1 MKAKRGKTEGAQS
14 PVHVHVGAGSVGEP
28 PAEPEASPETDALDE
43 ALSQLPDNV
52 VAKLYRI
59 REDGRKAFVM
69 EGAPTALSES
79 RIAKYGAGDYVVVFW
94 GPLGDGSKRN
104 GYRGSRRVYV
114 AETDGAPTPAT
125 APTPN
130 GGSPLDA
137 AVATMLTSMI
147 TQQQAAAQQQ
157 AESSRAMNALMLTMM
172 KDHSTMLAAQLQAL
186 TKPATDPLDTAERL
200 TKILQPAPRGN
211 FGDFLKDYAA
221 FKELTGEGGGG
232 GNGDEHW
239 AAAIAR
245 EVAPY
250 LLGGKRDE
258 APAAPAPAAAS
269 VPEPR
274 AAPHIEALPQPV
286 TIRPDTIPQP
296 DPMPNDLVPFA
307 DLLPKLRTARAVGLS
322 PQIVSDAI
330 LDATDDDDTLE
341 ALLERPGLVADIHRQ
356 APDIPTAW
364 LDEIRSLT
372 LNALRESV
380 GADGAD
386 DGRLDDDPPA
396 STG

>member
-43 ALSQLPDNV
+43 ALAQLPDNV

-114 AETDGAPTPAT
+114 AETDGAPTPT
-125 APTPN
+125 PAPSPN

-258 APAAPAPAAAS
+258 SAAPAPAPAPIPAP

-274 AAPHIEALPQPV
+274 IERIEARPQPV
-286 TIRPDTIPQP
+286 AVHPEPE
-296 DPMPNDLVPFA
+296 PMPNDLLPFA
-307 DLLPKLRTARAVGLS
+307 ELLPKLRTARAIGLS
-322 PQIVSDAI
+322 PQVVSDAI
-330 LDATDDDDTLE
+330 LDATDDDDALE

-356 APDIPTAW
+356 APDIPTPW

-386 DGRLDDDPPA
+386 DGRLDDDPAAP
-396 STG
+396 TG